1 MLVSLPRPDDFVHF
15 SSCGFFAYDWQDAD
29 RTQGLSDRYEMLS
42 RPERPLQVS
51 EMPDQF
57 QLLLRATT
65 FTEVRFAD
73 SLTIDVRRY
82 FDCEPAT

>member
-1 MLVSLPRPDDFVHF
+1 MLVSLPRPDDFLHL
-15 SSCGFFAYDWQDAD
+15 SSCGFFAYDWQDPH
-29 RTQGLSDRYEMLS
+29 RTEGGYEMLS